1 MAVAAKER
9 QMRAV
14 ALTSIVHSP
23 HSSAQAALAALYYN
37 QYYLRYLIL
46 FTMRLIQDP
55 SAHPF
60 CSLLLSKTAVFY
72 YYFSTPAHLSLA
84 HGQPNEID
92 LFL

>member
-1 MAVAAKER
+1 
-9 QMRAV
+9 
-14 ALTSIVHSP
+14 
-23 HSSAQAALAALYYN
+23 
-37 QYYLRYLIL
+37 
-46 FTMRLIQDP
+46 MRLNQDP